1 MVRWHSRALSDSASP
16 RGDDLTLIK
25 GIGPAIKARL
35 HDSGILT
42 FAQLG
47 ASSPE
52 KIAAVVTS
60 LSAKRIAR
68 ENWIGQARK
77 LASKQKPAKRRM
89 KRAVLRGRQHYG
101 TFTVELLLNED
112 NDVRCTRVKHIQSGA
127 EDTWAGWDD
136 AQLAGFFVERAALRL
151 PLMEPPP
158 RVAAIAERVPPSPAA
173 ARVTGA
179 LRLRE
184 LEMVPAGA
192 GSPHYVLRHGQPF
205 VVRLTLDLTEVVAPS
220 DVPLAYEATVCA
232 KKLGGPRQLVGK
244 AHDSVTPAQTVTV
257 NVEGTALT
265 QGIYRLEAVVTLALP
280 LAKPSPQAGLMAVL
294 EGGPFQIY

>member
-1 MVRWHSRALSDSASP
+1 MVRRHLRALRGSASP
-16 RGDDLTLIK
+16 RGDDFTLIK

-35 HDSGILT
+35 HDTGILA

-52 KIAAVVTS
+52 KIAAVVAS

-77 LASKQKPAKRRM
+77 LASRQKPAKRRI

-112 NDVRCTRVKHIQSGA
+112 NEVRRTRVTHIQSGA
-127 EDTWAGWDD
+127 EDTWARWDD
-136 AQLAGFFVERAALRL
+136 ARLASFIVERAALRL
-151 PLMEPPP
+151 PLTEPPP
-158 RVAAIAERVPPSPAA
+158 RATAIAEHVPPSPAA
-173 ARVTGA
+173 ARVIGA

-184 LEMVPAGA
+184 LEMVPVGA
-192 GSPHYVLRHGQPF
+192 DSPNYVLRHGQPF

-244 AHDSVTPAQTVTV
+244 ACDSITPAETVIV
-257 NVEGTALT
+257 NVEGTALP
-265 QGIYRLEAVVTLALP
+265 QGIYRLEAVATLTP
-280 LAKPSPQAGLMAVL
+280 LLAESSPRAGLMAML
-294 EGGPFQIY
+294 EGGLLQVY

>member
-1 MVRWHSRALSDSASP
+1 MVRRHLRALRGSASQL
-16 RGDDLTLIK
+16 GDDLTLIK
-25 GIGPAIKARL
+25 GIGPAIKTRL
-35 HDSGILT
+35 HDTGILT

-112 NDVRCTRVKHIQSGA
+112 NDVRCTRVTHIQSGA

-136 AQLAGFFVERAALRL
+136 AQLAGFFVERAALHL
-151 PLMEPPP
+151 PLTEPPP
-158 RVAAIAERVPPSPAA
+158 RVAATTERVPPSPAT
-173 ARVTGA
+173 VGLTGV

-184 LEMVPAGA
+184 LEIVPTGTN
-192 GSPHYVLRHGQPF
+192 SPNYVLRHDQPF
-205 VVRLTLDLTEVVAPS
+205 VVRLTLDLNEVVAPS
-220 DVPLAYEATVCA
+220 DVPLAYEATICA

-244 AHDSVTPAQTVTV
+244 ARDSITSAETVTV
-257 NVEGTALT
+257 NIKGTALP
-265 QGIYRLEAVVTLALP
+265 QGTYRLEAVVNLLPSLAE
-280 LAKPSPQAGLMAVL
+280 PSSQAGLIAML
-294 EGGPFQIY
+294 EGGLLQVY